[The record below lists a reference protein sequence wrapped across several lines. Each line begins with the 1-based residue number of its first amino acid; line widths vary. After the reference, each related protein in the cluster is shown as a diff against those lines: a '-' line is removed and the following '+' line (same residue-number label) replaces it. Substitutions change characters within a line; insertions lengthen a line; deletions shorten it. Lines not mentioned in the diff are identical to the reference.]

1 MVTIIELADTRPDW
15 KSYTS
20 KWSILEVMRALR
32 KDGKS
37 RALIELDIRELR
49 RHRIALLDVGDE
61 ELKQA
66 EKLLLSY
73 NLYASDAL
81 HAATF
86 MAHREKEALGTI
98 LCDDRHYERLKH
110 IVRVHRLEQIRLQG

>member
-1 MVTIIELADTRPDW
+1 MIALLQLADSEPNWR
-15 KSYTS
+15 SFTS

-37 RALIELDIRELR
+37 QTLIELNIRELR
-49 RHRIALLDVGDE
+49 RHKIALLDVGDE

-66 EKLLLSY
+66 EKLLLAY

-86 MAHREKEALGTI
+86 MTNREREALSAV
-98 LCDDRHYERLKH
+98 LCDDRHYDRLKDV
-110 IVRVHRLEQIRLQG
+110 ISVQRLEQIRL